1 MSDSTAQS
9 MKSWQDL
16 AARELSGDP
25 ADTLEWA
32 TPEGISIKP
41 LYTADDLEALDHQG
55 GLPGLPPYVR
65 GPRATMY
72 AGRPWTIRQYS
83 GFSTAEASNAFYRRN
98 RRRAE
103 WAISRL

>member
-1 MSDSTAQS
+1 MTDPTDRAL
-9 MKSWQDL
+9 KAWQDL

-25 ADTLEWA
+25 PEALEWV

-41 LYTADDLEALDHQG
+41 LYTAEDLEDLDHQG

-72 AGRPWTIRQYS
+72 V
-83 GFSTAEASNAFYRRN
+83 
-98 RRRAE
+98 
-103 WAISRL
+103 